1 MTRLMTECATC
12 HLYIPALSTSGTAPP
27 IDEPSE
33 DELDMLSYALS
44 YKDGH
49 SRLGCQIKITD
60 ALGKWCDQG
69 GVIGLPRF

>member
-1 MTRLMTECATC
+1 MKECATC
-12 HLYIPALSTSGTAPP
+12 HLYIPALSTPDGASPP
-27 IDEPSE
+27 IEEPSE

-49 SRLGCQIKITD
+49 SRLGCQIKVTEK
-60 ALGKWCDQG
+60 LGQWCADG